1 MKDAFEIIHQP
12 VLSEKS
18 MKATQLNK
26 YTFRVHLDA
35 NKIEIA
41 KAVEEIYKK
50 KVVKVNT
57 LIVKGEH
64 RRVRGRLVG
73 KEPDYKKAI
82 VTLAP
87 GDTIELFEG
96 V

>member
-1 MKDAFEIIHQP
+1 MKDAFEIIERP

-26 YTFRVHLDA
+26 YTFRVHKDA
-35 NKIEIA
+35 TKIDIRNA
-41 KAVEEIYKK
+41 IQEIYKK

-57 LIVKGEH
+57 MVVKGEH

-73 KEPDYKKAI
+73 KEPDWKKAI